1 MSNKAEIEKFRKQL
15 KEMLG
20 EIGEVDKKVLN
31 KSVNAGLRYAKQNTP
46 VGVYPSNVSFTT
58 KDGKDVSF
66 SVSPKQGGHLRKSWS
81 TNPIQVTSDGVEKE
95 IINTADYALYWD
107 AGHRIVN
114 TAGETTGFV
123 EGSHLL
129 DKVIEKVEKIQVSEF
144 EKEMRRIS
152 DKYD

>member
-31 KSVNAGLRYAKQNTP
+31 KSVNVGLSYAKQNTP
-46 VGVYPSNVSFTT
+46 VVTGF
-58 KDGKDVSF
+58 
-66 SVSPKQGGHLRKSWS
+66 LRKSWS

-107 AGHRIVN
+107 AGHRTVN
-114 TAGETTGFV
+114 TTGETTGWV

-129 DKVIEKVEKIQVSEF
+129 DKVINQVEKTQVSEF

>member
-31 KSVNAGLRYAKQNTP
+31 KSVNVGLAYAKQNTP
-46 VGVYPSNVSFTT
+46 VVTGF
-58 KDGKDVSF
+58 
-66 SVSPKQGGHLRKSWS
+66 LRKSWS

-95 IINTADYALYWD
+95 IINNADYALYWD
-107 AGHRIVN
+107 AGHRTVN

-129 DKVIEKVEKIQVSEF
+129 DKVINQVEKIQVSEF
-144 EKEMRRIS
+144 EKEIRRIS